1 MDKVT
6 LSNMKFFGYHGCAD
20 FEKRNGQIFEADA
33 EILTDMRAAGGTD
46 SLNDAV
52 NYVEIFEKIK
62 DVMEKERYDLLE
74 RIAQRVSDR
83 VLEDS
88 RVVAVTVRIRK
99 PNVPLSGMLDFVQ
112 VEIRRDRDS

>member
-6 LSNMKFFGYHGCAD
+6 LSNMKFFGYHGCEE
-20 FEKRNGQIFEADA
+20 FEKRNGQIFEVDAD
-33 EILTDMRAAGGTD
+33 ILADLSAACRTD

-52 NYVEIFEKIK
+52 NYVDIFEKIK

-74 RIAQRVSDR
+74 RVAQLLADR

-88 RVVAVTVRIRK
+88 RVTAVVLRIRK
-99 PNVPLSGMLDFVQ
+99 PGVPLSGMLDGVQ
-112 VEIRRDRDS
+112 IEIQRERNP